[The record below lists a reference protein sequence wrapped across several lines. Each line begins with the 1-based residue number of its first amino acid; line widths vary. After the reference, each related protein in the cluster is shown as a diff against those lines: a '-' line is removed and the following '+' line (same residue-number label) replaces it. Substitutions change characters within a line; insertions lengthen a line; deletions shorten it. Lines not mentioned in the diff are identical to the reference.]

1 MSKQQTNTETGTEI
15 YTSFAQVYDQLMDNI
30 PYEEWHTYLSALLQ
44 EYGVKANDVVLELGC
59 GTGNMTRRLE
69 QDGYRMIGL
78 DISEDMLS
86 LAQKQLVDQIVHTM
100 DETALSVSDCVKESE
115 DTDIYNKDE
124 DSLPGRP
131 NIIYIQQDMT
141 KFSLNG
147 YVDAIVSICDSMNYL
162 TDPEDFYQTLLC
174 VKEYLKDDGVF
185 IFDLKTEYFYKEIC
199 GDHVFAED
207 RDEVSFIWDNCYD
220 ESIKVN
226 EYALSIFVPEVN
238 HQNTTDA
245 SSEDVRLSANEAGE
259 HGLWRKF
266 TEFHYQ
272 RAYDVKEVKDIVAD
286 AGLQLVHIYDAF
298 TKKKPNRKSERI
310 YCIVQKR

>member
-1 MSKQQTNTETGTEI
+1 MNQSMSNQQETQMYTNF
-15 YTSFAQVYDQLMDNI
+15 SQVYDQLMDNI
-30 PYEEWHTYLSALLQ
+30 PYEEWHAYLSALLQ
-44 EYGVKANDVVLELGC
+44 EYGVKENDVVLELGC

-69 QDGYRMIGL
+69 KDGYRMIGL

-86 LAQKQLVDQIVHTM
+86 IAQKQLVDQIVQNM
-100 DETALSVSDCVKESE
+100 DEASLVALENVKESTE
-115 DTDIYNKDE
+115 TDIYNKDAE
-124 DSLPGRP
+124 TLPGRP
-131 NIIYIQQDMT
+131 NILYIQQDMT
-141 KFSLNG
+141 EFALNG

-238 HQNTTDA
+238 HQNSTDT
-245 SSEDVRLSANEAGE
+245 SSDDVRLGANEAGD

-272 RAYDVKEVKDIVAD
+272 RAYDIKEVKDIVAD
-286 AGLQLVHIYDAF
+286 AGLKLVHIYDAF

-310 YCIVQKR
+310 YCIVKKA